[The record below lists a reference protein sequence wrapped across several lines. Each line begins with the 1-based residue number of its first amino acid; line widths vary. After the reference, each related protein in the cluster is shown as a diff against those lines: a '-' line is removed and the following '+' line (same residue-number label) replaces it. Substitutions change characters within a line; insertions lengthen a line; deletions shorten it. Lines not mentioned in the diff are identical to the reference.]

1 MVTRSHSVSVL
12 CFYLSMMKWNHGDSP
27 SSIFTI
33 KFNKIPNY
41 YNSIKYEARRKS
53 CKNTSYRT
61 RQPTYS
67 ASTPTKKKE
76 NAADLAGQVH
86 AAEDQMRRPLQGVR
100 TKRGGGSL
108 CRRRRKPLQ
117 AAAAVFRVGSGRS
130 NDFARAGDRVSE
142 GICVFYPFSKLFFYV
157 SINVRRLKKA
167 QTSFSV

>member
-67 ASTPTKKKE
+67 ASTPTKKKK
-76 NAADLAGQVH
+76 
-86 AAEDQMRRPLQGVR
+86 MRRIWRAKSMPRR
-100 TKRGGGSL
+100 TKCGGLSRACGPSAVVAASAGGGGSL
-108 CRRRRKPLQ
+108 SKRRRLCFEW
-117 AAAAVFRVGSGRS
+117 VLGGRMTLRGQGIGLVRA
-130 NDFARAGDRVSE
+130 FAS
-142 GICVFYPFSKLFFYV
+142 FTHFLSFFYF
-157 SINVRRLKKA
+157 SIHITDGHL
-167 QTSFSV
+167 